1 MRADSVDPSKNET
14 ARNHSIHSRR
24 VFQVVCTLLFQR
36 GYVSTPPKTCW
47 HIFKPVDLIVRNQN
61 LAGTQL
67 AFFGKAAGPA
77 IQSQHPHL
85 ATAHWG
91 LQHWLPWPESWIS
104 GMSDSAWK
112 TRVSPVI
119 GQPRY
124 AAVTFKRW
132 VAKKSLEKVHTYSKA
147 TGSCHPK
154 HRGFLSKSIQQFSWW
169 KALVTTAV
177 VSGHNLCVKEVTRA
191 NTTWQSSCRA
201 MCRLPKAVLTLPI
214 TCKSAHGHTGGRS
227 WKPPAV
233 RDNAETRPFPLF
245 SLFFQSQIHP
255 PTARF
260 TEPTEPT
267 QPKRESHPLDFSGPR
282 AVSIALCGNSS
293 ARHVRLRGAPSPPG
307 PASTDP
313 ARDRGF

>member
-1 MRADSVDPSKNET
+1 MRADPSKNET

-36 GYVSTPPKTCW
+36 GYVSTLPKTCW

-61 LAGTQL
+61 LAGTQSVL
-67 AFFGKAAGPA
+67 WQSSRTCDPEPA
-77 IQSQHPHL
+77 PSL

-104 GMSDSAWK
+104 GTSGSAWK

-154 HRGFLSKSIQQFSWW
+154 HRGFLSKSTQQFSWG

-191 NTTWQSSCRA
+191 NTT
-201 MCRLPKAVLTLPI
+201 
-214 TCKSAHGHTGGRS
+214 
-227 WKPPAV
+227 
-233 RDNAETRPFPLF
+233 
-245 SLFFQSQIHP
+245 
-255 PTARF
+255 
-260 TEPTEPT
+260 
-267 QPKRESHPLDFSGPR
+267 
-282 AVSIALCGNSS
+282 
-293 ARHVRLRGAPSPPG
+293 
-307 PASTDP
+307 
-313 ARDRGF
+313 